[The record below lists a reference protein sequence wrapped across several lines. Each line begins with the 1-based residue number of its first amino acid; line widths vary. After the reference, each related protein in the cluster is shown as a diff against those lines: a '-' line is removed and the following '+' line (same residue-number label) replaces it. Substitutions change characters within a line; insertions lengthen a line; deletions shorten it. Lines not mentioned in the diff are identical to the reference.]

1 MRVNSGD
8 VVAFL
13 TGSVGASLADMASK
27 TITLLEDD
35 IDGGE
40 ASQTI
45 RFAYQGVEWEID
57 LSDKNAAKLEKALEP
72 FMGAGRR
79 VGGRRRGTSVKSNAK
94 AMDAAAI
101 REWAQGAGYEVSAR
115 GRVSA
120 AVREAYEAAH

>member
-1 MRVNSGD
+1 
-8 VVAFL
+8 
-13 TGSVGASLADMASK
+13 MASK

-40 ASQTI
+40 ASRTLH
-45 RFAYQGVEWEID
+45 FAYQGVEWEID

-79 VGGRRRGTSVKSNAK
+79 VGGRRRGTSAKSNAK
-94 AMDAAAI
+94 ATDVSAI